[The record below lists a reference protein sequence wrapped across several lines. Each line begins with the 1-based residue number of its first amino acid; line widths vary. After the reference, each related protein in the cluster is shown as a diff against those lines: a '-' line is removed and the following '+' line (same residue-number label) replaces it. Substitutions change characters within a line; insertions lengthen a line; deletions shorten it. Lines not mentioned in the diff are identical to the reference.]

1 MHIAFTEYVETA
13 QNLYYIL
20 KTEHK
25 NTEYHPNFPSSALDN
40 KQVDI
45 FLKQRVDIQ

>member
-1 MHIAFTEYVETA
+1 MKKCVETA

-20 KTEHK
+20 KSEHM
-25 NTEYHPNFPSSALDN
+25 NTEYHPNFLSSALDN

-45 FLKQRVDIQ
+45 FLKQPADIQ